1 VAHESGRPDLIN
13 VILTGSQRDEVL
25 LLVPRKPVFLFGVDV
40 ARLKLPKI
48 EARMFRE
55 FRGRQMRN
63 LVQSFLRCKSGVT
76 TIEYGLIATMIAAVC
91 ILVLT
96 NTGTKLNKKLT
107 SASSG
112 LN

>member
-1 VAHESGRPDLIN
+1 
-13 VILTGSQRDEVL
+13 
-25 LLVPRKPVFLFGVDV
+25 
-40 ARLKLPKI
+40 
-48 EARMFRE
+48 
-55 FRGRQMRN
+55 MRN